1 MEETLSDYEDYY
13 YNYSESNCS
22 QINSTSNFDENRED
36 LIKDLDLWLKN
47 VAILM
52 IGIIGFLGKYS
63 ASKKSLPTALKL
75 DMGCVHKA
83 VVYFWAYT
91 GSLEA
96 HCFFST

>member
-36 LIKDLDLWLKN
+36 LIKDLDFWLKN

-63 ASKKSLPTALKL
+63 PFPSQIQDALL
-75 DMGCVHKA
+75 
-83 VVYFWAYT
+83 FNFT
-91 GSLEA
+91 TSIPR
-96 HCFFST
+96 F